1 MIPNLA
7 VQEIHDTL
15 ATHRN
20 TDWHGMWRQR
30 GDRLMKLA
38 AELEEMTRQ
47 RDMLAT
53 RCAEQAKQIAQ
64 LTNPYKQRQLGGSI
78 EDAIAVMEDNRR
90 ARR

>member
-1 MIPNLA
+1 MMTSIA

-15 ATHRN
+15 PTHRN
-20 TDWHGMWRQR
+20 TDWHAMWEQR

-53 RCAEQAKQIAQ
+53 RCADQAKQIAQ
-64 LTNPYKQRQLGGSI
+64 LTNPYRQRPHGGSI
-78 EDAIAVMEDNRR
+78 ENAIAAMQRQGVR
-90 ARR
+90 